1 MSRARETW
9 SIHDK
14 APSAAPGSPFG
25 SAHGVQPRRSCFKCG
40 DFRLAS
46 ESVPVARVK
55 GQRKCGTGFGCGPA
69 AEVAP

>member
-1 MSRARETW
+1 MSRAREVL

-14 APSAAPGSPFG
+14 RPDLAAGSPFG
-25 SAHGVQPRRSCFKCG
+25 SSHGMGVRRSCFRCG
-40 DFRLAS
+40 AFRLAS

-69 AEVAP
+69 SEVVP